1 MKLIE
6 VESSM
11 IQAVGYDPESKELEV
26 LFDSGKTYRYTGVP
40 QEEYEGL
47 LKAESKGRYM
57 RGYIIDVYP
66 DYLVRG
72 KRRRRY

>member
-11 IQAVGYDPESKELEV
+11 IQAVGYDPDNRELEV
-26 LFDSGKTYRYTGVP
+26 LFNSGKTYRYIGVP
-40 QEEYEGL
+40 KEEYEGL
-47 LKAESKGRYM
+47 LNAESKGRYM
-57 RGYIIDVYP
+57 RGHIIEVYP

-72 KRRRRY
+72 KRRRR